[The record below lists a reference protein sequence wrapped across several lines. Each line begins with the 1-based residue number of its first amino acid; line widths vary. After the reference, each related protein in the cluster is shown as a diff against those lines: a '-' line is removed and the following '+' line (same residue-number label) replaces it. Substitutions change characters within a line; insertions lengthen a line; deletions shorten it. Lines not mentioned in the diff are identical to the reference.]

1 MSSYHSQSHNFVGST
16 TRPFASH
23 PQTGQMSPLGTHA
36 SQPSQQ
42 TSHQQHYTT
51 HLQHHN
57 TTTTNNP
64 NGFGIPSL
72 TNNYKI
78 DNPRDSRTSTGLQG
92 YNSMSSGNWANGDLT
107 GFGSTQSSSQL
118 SHNILAPHHTA
129 SSSLPLSPYSQ
140 PSSQTSSQAQTPQQ
154 QQQQQNPFMFSAHN
168 QSPTQVRVRACTKN
182 IMRRKQQ
189 RRLPKC

>member
-1 MSSYHSQSHNFVGST
+1 MSS
-16 TRPFASH
+16 
-23 PQTGQMSPLGTHA
+23 LGTHA

-42 TSHQQHYTT
+42 TSHQQHYAT

-57 TTTTNNP
+57 TTATNNT

-78 DNPRDSRTSTGLQG
+78 DNPRDSRTNTGLQG
-92 YNSMSSGNWANGDLT
+92 YNSMSSGNWSNGDLT

-118 SHNILAPHHTA
+118 SHNILAPHHTS

-154 QQQQQNPFMFSAHN
+154 QQQNAFMFSAHN
-168 QSPTQVRVRACTKN
+168 QSPTQVRVRIGTKN
-182 IMRRKQQ
+182 NAWKYNGFS
-189 RRLPKC
+189 